1 MGNLAV
7 IRNNESPAT
16 AVNLAVGSVD
26 EFELRIFSGKRPYEH
41 TDGRAAVDNW
51 RKDMIALAGEP
62 ESRHLR
68 MSERYRSVKDIEPSC
83 AGPISNELSDTL
95 RPIGAKIAP
104 HLSGEQAT
112 AWRKA
117 IVMALSDLPPDVALL
132 AIRKTMHT
140 PMQFLSEVET
150 KVRESAAIPMMKLRN
165 AASAYGKLMGR
176 DLPRIS
182 GEIGNE
188 IPL

>member
-1 MGNLAV
+1 MGNLAI

-16 AVNLAVGSVD
+16 AASLAVGSVD
-26 EFELRIFSGKRPYEH
+26 EFELRLFSGKRPYEH
-41 TDGRAAVDNW
+41 MDGRAAVDNW
-51 RKDMIALAGEP
+51 RRDMIALAGEP
-62 ESRHLR
+62 EARHLR
-68 MSERYRSVKDIEPSC
+68 LSERYRSVKDIEPTC
-83 AGPISNELSDTL
+83 AGPISNELSDNL
-95 RPIGAKIAP
+95 RPVGAKIAP

-132 AIRKTMHT
+132 AVRKTMHT

-150 KVRESAAIPMMKLRN
+150 KVRENAAKPMQKLRN

-176 DLPRIS
+176 DLPHIS
-182 GEIGNE
+182 GEIGTE
-188 IPL
+188 VPL